1 MIIKLDKNSQNFT
14 IKLNLTNM
22 RAIINISIL
31 GFSILFTSC
40 ATLFTGSTQRVYIDS
55 NPKGAEIIIDG
66 QKQGKTPANV
76 KVDRELDAL
85 IDGGKAIQLKLDG
98 YKNNGYELDAELNPV
113 AIINLFNILFWGI
126 DAATGAI
133 TKYDNHYNFEMIPI
147 EDNVSVP
154 KKTNSGDKY
163 EKLTKLKKLLDD
175 GVITQEEYDKEKA
188 KILEE

>member
-85 IDGGKAIQLKLDG
+85 MDGGKAIQLKLDG

-126 DAATGAI
+126 DAVTGAI

>member
-1 MIIKLDKNSQNFT
+1 
-14 IKLNLTNM
+14 M

-85 IDGGKAIQLKLDG
+85 MDGGKAIQLKLDG
-98 YKNNGYELDAELNPV
+98 YKNNGYELDAELHPV

-126 DAATGAI
+126 DAVTGAI